1 MYLIRTL
8 GTKER
13 TREKILIRAEIKKH
27 KIVKINKGI
36 SCPFDED

>member
-13 TREKILIRAEIKKH
+13 IMEEILIRAEIKNSEDHQRH
-27 KIVKINKGI
+27 KLSI
-36 SCPFDED
+36 

>member
-13 TREKILIRAEIKKH
+13 REEILIRAEIKKH
-27 KIVKINKGI
+27 KIMKINKAI
-36 SCPFDED
+36 NCPFDEG